1 MKAFHFVLPVML
13 GIIACSN
20 PSDNFF
26 SDDLKDYNLHGM
38 VKSITAKTTLKVEEN
53 TYGIERDVSLT
64 KEFNQKGRLVKEVR
78 YNDFYKQ
85 YGLIT
90 NIQTE
95 YYYDGDVLAA
105 SAIFD
110 RSNPQNERQ
119 TQYTEYSYDNSKLL
133 VQERSNVLRDGEI
146 YPRKKDY
153 TYENGK
159 LVREEDLLAM
169 FSREVTKYS
178 YPDDKTTVKWGMSFS
193 GPVAWPSYQ
202 WKDFDEE
209 QVDDGWKKTIVH
221 NKKGQ
226 IVSIQN
232 GDNKELCT
240 VKYGKTGIP
249 TKIKNGYAD
258 MFGQINDQIQIPDEE
273 SVVFNFEY
281 EYDKKG
287 NWIKRTEYD
296 GSNKVFSITERKI
309 QYYE

>member
-1 MKAFHFVLPVML
+1 
-13 GIIACSN
+13 
-20 PSDNFF
+20 
-26 SDDLKDYNLHGM
+26 
-38 VKSITAKTTLKVEEN
+38 
-53 TYGIERDVSLT
+53 
-64 KEFNQKGRLVKEVR
+64 
-78 YNDFYKQ
+78 
-85 YGLIT
+85 
-90 NIQTE
+90 
-95 YYYDGDVLAA
+95 
-105 SAIFD
+105 
-110 RSNPQNERQ
+110 
-119 TQYTEYSYDNSKLL
+119 
-133 VQERSNVLRDGEI
+133 
-146 YPRKKDY
+146 
-153 TYENGK
+153 
-159 LVREEDLLAM
+159 
-169 FSREVTKYS
+169 
-178 YPDDKTTVKWGMSFS
+178 MSFS

>member
-26 SDDLKDYNLHGM
+26 SDDLKEYNLHGM

-64 KEFNQKGRLVKEVR
+64 KEFNQKGRLVKEVI
-78 YNDFYKQ
+78 YNDFYRK
-85 YGLIT
+85 YGAIK

-119 TQYTEYSYDNSKLL
+119 TQYTEYSYDESKRL
-133 VQERSNVLRDGEI
+133 VQEQSNVLRDGEI
-146 YPRKKDY
+146 YHRQKDY

-159 LVREEDLLAM
+159 LVREDDLLYLW
-169 FSREVTKYS
+169 SREVIKYS
-178 YPDDKTTVKWGMSFS
+178 YPDERTTVKWSTSSKIWASPF
-193 GPVAWPSYQ
+193 YQ
-202 WKDFDEE
+202 WKDSDEDL
-209 QVDDGWKKTIVH
+209 VDNGWKKTIVH

-232 GDNKELCT
+232 GDDEELCT
-240 VKYGKTGIP
+240 VKYGKTGVP
-249 TKIKNGYAD
+249 TKIKNGYVD
-258 MFGQINDQIQIPDEE
+258 MFGHINDKILFPDEK
-273 SVVFNFEY
+273 SVSFNFEY

-287 NWIKRTEYD
+287 NWTKRTEYD
-296 GSNKVFSITERKI
+296 SPNNVFSITERKI